1 MQFCDSYFF
10 LGNINGGYR
19 KPVGRSFIA
28 IETEDEIRERKL
40 ERERKRENVI
50 WIFLLLI

>member
-19 KPVGRSFIA
+19 KPIGRSFIA
-28 IETEDEIRERKL
+28 IETEDEIRERML
-40 ERERKRENVI
+40 YGFFYFSSECRI
-50 WIFLLLI
+50 TSL